1 MIGSR
6 DGAVGV
12 LDCQFREF
20 TLFHRFNRP
29 GKNLRIII
37 SKKTFLINIKFI
49 VTALALSPNTSM
61 IAAAHGGGDVFLF
74 ERKVTEL
81 HITLI
86 YSNHYLQTKSIRWTS
101 AAVGGLPS
109 AIHALAFDKR
119 NETVAVGND
128 ACVAVLLS
136 VGNFFN

>member
-6 DGAVGV
+6 DGAIGV

-29 GKNLRIII
+29 GKTYYYFE
-37 SKKTFLINIKFI
+37 KKYFLMNIKFK

-81 HITLI
+81 NIILI
-86 YSNHYLQTKSIRWTS
+86 YSNYNL
-101 AAVGGLPS
+101 
-109 AIHALAFDKR
+109 
-119 NETVAVGND
+119 
-128 ACVAVLLS
+128 
-136 VGNFFN
+136 